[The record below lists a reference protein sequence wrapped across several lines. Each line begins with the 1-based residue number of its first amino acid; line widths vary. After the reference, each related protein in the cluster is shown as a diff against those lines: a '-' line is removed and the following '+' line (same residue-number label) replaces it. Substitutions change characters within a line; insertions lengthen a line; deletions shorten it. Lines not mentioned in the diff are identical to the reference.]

1 MKQYEK
7 LLMQQNEV
15 YTLYKNYTSDIMQ
28 ALKEKIDENKKLKE
42 KININEKEID
52 SLKNQIIIKDKGI
65 DNQYKKIQEFEQK
78 AQGLKSESIIK
89 IEECEEDIIDEIE
102 SAYLRDDKDLKNEIR
117 EKISKIEEGF
127 KGISLNKI
135 KKAKDK
141 LYSFNEKE
149 DLLDFLT
156 NYKLSDDL
164 IDEKQVNSLL
174 FISLFY
180 GILADVLR
188 LSPYLKE
195 YINVKKDIL
204 VLLRLMYSEKK
215 VKSNEMVS
223 IPVKKFISH
232 KGSILSELDDV
243 IRDKVITLIKEMY
256 KCYSDYAVMYNKGIN
271 KCLND
276 NFEVKNREIFI
287 KVKKDNEVKYIC
299 TLVNACIKCNLP
311 YISNKKMKK
320 LSSHLNEYSFVIKE
334 LQMKVEESKE
344 EIKSERIKEYENI
357 ISSFRIGN
365 HLESLRYLNELL
377 GSRKVIARLNKIQ
390 LTTLLFITYYLKGRN
405 YTPSELLRKINFTDT
420 DYEKHI
426 YEKLINLN
434 DFRNYLDV
442 YKNKLILIDERVK
455 DKIIRELQQSALRI
469 NERKNKVTT
478 NDLGNNLNEESELK
492 KLGYSS
498 SLSRVERWNI
508 LKNKAIPKLG
518 KVKVESHIRWLIK
531 MNINRANR
539 SNAVNEWQHDL
550 EKLLK
555 MK

>member
-232 KGSILSELDDV
+232 KGSILNELDDV
-243 IRDKVITLIKEMY
+243 IRDKVITLINEMY
-256 KCYSDYAVMYNKGIN
+256 KCYSDYAVMYNKGID
-271 KCLND
+271 KCPND

-299 TLVNACIKCNLP
+299 TPVNACIKCNLP
-311 YISNKKMKK
+311 YINNKKMKK
-320 LSSHLNEYSFVIKE
+320 LSNYLNEYSFVIKE
-334 LQMKVEESKE
+334 LQIKVEESKE
-344 EIKSERIKEYENI
+344 EIKSKRIKEYENI

-405 YTPSELLRKINFTDT
+405 YTPSELLRNINFTDT

-426 YEKLINLN
+426 YDKLINLN

-442 YKNKLILIDERVK
+442 YKNKLILIDDRVK

-469 NERKNKVTT
+469 NEQKNKVST

-539 SNAVNEWQHDL
+539 SNAVNEWQYDL